1 MDDRELKKWIQDQ
14 SENIEIPASLEPE
27 NVVKQ
32 LEEKAKKKK
41 TAYYRKVIG
50 TAACLVV
57 VAGIGAAGIAGVFGS
72 RGNEG
77 AGIQQ
82 AAEQADE
89 TEFGKVAAITTAK
102 DYDEVYSYI
111 AAENKRRNQGNSW
124 LKSGRVMEE
133 SKLESAADA
142 GAAMADGAAAYA
154 DSGYSDTNIRQEGVG
169 EGDRVKTDGERM
181 YVVNNHS
188 INIVD
193 LTQEQMQELSKI
205 EFPEEQYISELFV
218 KDDRLIV
225 FYSKAEVSETEEEET
240 TAADMDVKCVDSA
253 YYREYT
259 VAETFDISNP
269 EEPKSVGKV
278 SQSGSFHTMR
288 AVGDYVYLFS
298 NYYPEMDS
306 SRTYVDGYI
315 PKVQGE
321 ALQSTDILLPSWKT
335 GSQYTVITAFSMLD
349 PENQTDS
356 KAVFGASEL
365 CYVSGSHIYICETD
379 YGYEDAD
386 TNQTCIRKIAYA
398 DGTLNAV
405 GQVKIEGALN
415 DTFSIDEYEGNLR
428 LVTTITHYKNGGAV
442 PLAWLRSKSE
452 VEDEGEKDSNTL
464 YILDENLKELSRI
477 EGLAEEER
485 VYSARFMGN
494 TGYFVTFRQTDPLFS
509 VDLSDPS
516 NPKIL
521 GELKIPGFSEYLHPY
536 GEGQLLGIGMDVDES
551 GTVTNGVKISM
562 FDISDPTDV
571 KEFQKYVMEGAYS
584 TDVAYNYKAAFVD
597 VEKNM
602 IGFTVYGEMAEY
614 YIFSYDKENGFTPI
628 FERELTGMSSDVRA
642 FYAGER
648 LYLVAGNT
656 VESYHLDTFEK
667 IDDLVL

>member
-1 MDDRELKKWIQDQ
+1 MDDRELKKWIQAQ

-32 LEEKAKKKK
+32 LEKKVKKKK
-41 TAYYRKVIG
+41 TAYHRKVIG

-57 VAGIGAAGIAGVFGS
+57 VVGIGAAGIAGVFGS

-77 AGIQQ
+77 TGIQQ
-82 AAEQADE
+82 AEERMGEAVA
-89 TEFGKVAAITTAK
+89 GKVAAIATAE

-111 AAENKRRNQGNSW
+111 EAENKRRDQGNSW
-124 LKSGRVMEE
+124 LRSGG
-133 SKLESAADA
+133 ESAAKTESVADA
-142 GAAMADGAAAYA
+142 SGSTNGASMQYA

-169 EGDRVKTDGERM
+169 EGDRVKTDGERI
-181 YVVNNHS
+181 YVVDNHS

-193 LTQEQMQELSKI
+193 ITQEQMQELSKI
-205 EFPEEQYISELFV
+205 NFSEEQYISELFV
-218 KDDRLIV
+218 KNDRLIV
-225 FYSKAEVSETEEEET
+225 FYNQTEVSEVEDKET
-240 TAADMDVKCVDSA
+240 IAADMDVKSVDGA

-306 SRTYVDGYI
+306 SRTYVEGYI

-335 GSQYTVITAFSMLD
+335 GSQYTVITAFSMQD
-349 PENQTDS
+349 PENQIDS

-365 CYVSGSHIYICETD
+365 CYVSESHIYICETN

-386 TNQTCIRKIAYA
+386 TNQTCIRKIAYE

-405 GQVKIEGALN
+405 GQVKIEGVLN

-428 LVTTITHYKNGGAV
+428 LVTTITHNKSGGV
-442 PLAWLRSKSE
+442 FPIAWLRNETKE
-452 VEDEGEKDSNTL
+452 AEEAEKDSNTL
-464 YILDENLKELSRI
+464 YILDENLEELSRI
-477 EGLAEEER
+477 EGLAEEEQ
-485 VYSARFMGN
+485 VYSARFVGN

-509 VDLSDPS
+509 VDLSDP
-516 NPKIL
+516 NKPKIL

-551 GTVTNGVKISM
+551 GTVTNGVKLSM
-562 FDISDPTDV
+562 FDISDPADV
-571 KEFQKYVMEGAYS
+571 KEFQKYVLKGTYS

-602 IGFTVYGEMAEY
+602 IGFTVYGETAKY
-614 YIFSYDKENGFTPI
+614 DIFSYDKENGFTLI
-628 FERELTGMSSDVRA
+628 FERELTGMFSDVRA
-642 FYAGER
+642 FYVGER

>member
-1 MDDRELKKWIQDQ
+1 MNDRELRKWIQDQ

-50 TAACLVV
+50 TAACLAV

-82 AAEQADE
+82 AAEQEDE

-193 LTQEQMQELSKI
+193 LTQEQMQELSEI
-205 EFPEEQYISELFV
+205 EFSEEQYISELFV
-218 KDDRLIV
+218 KNDRLIV

-240 TAADMDVKCVDSA
+240 TTADMDVKRVDSA

-321 ALQSTDILLPSWKT
+321 ALCRLHGLEVSQKWKT
-335 GSQYTVITAFSMLD
+335 RAKRIVIRYTFWM
-349 PENQTDS
+349 
-356 KAVFGASEL
+356 
-365 CYVSGSHIYICETD
+365 
-379 YGYEDAD
+379 
-386 TNQTCIRKIAYA
+386 KI
-398 DGTLNAV
+398 
-405 GQVKIEGALN
+405 
-415 DTFSIDEYEGNLR
+415 
-428 LVTTITHYKNGGAV
+428 
-442 PLAWLRSKSE
+442 
-452 VEDEGEKDSNTL
+452 
-464 YILDENLKELSRI
+464 
-477 EGLAEEER
+477 
-485 VYSARFMGN
+485 
-494 TGYFVTFRQTDPLFS
+494 
-509 VDLSDPS
+509 
-516 NPKIL
+516 
-521 GELKIPGFSEYLHPY
+521 
-536 GEGQLLGIGMDVDES
+536 
-551 GTVTNGVKISM
+551 
-562 FDISDPTDV
+562 
-571 KEFQKYVMEGAYS
+571 
-584 TDVAYNYKAAFVD
+584 
-597 VEKNM
+597 
-602 IGFTVYGEMAEY
+602 
-614 YIFSYDKENGFTPI
+614 
-628 FERELTGMSSDVRA
+628 
-642 FYAGER
+642 
-648 LYLVAGNT
+648 
-656 VESYHLDTFEK
+656 
-667 IDDLVL
+667 